1 VRHQGS
7 LATIALVIVTTGT
20 VSGCKRVPP
29 SVSSDAQTARPA
41 ESTRTAP
48 TESSRE
54 TLSEAEKLYG
64 VSPRL
69 SNDIKYQPD
78 VIVMEHGSSAI
89 RSQSTDG
96 FTWTLDANAPGA
108 SRIKT
113 DKVLFATG
121 RVVGRVVKVERKG
134 DDLDVTLGPVELT
147 DIFEEVHIAKSGAI
161 EPQDMLVY
169 VAPPDYPGAYQDRD
183 EAEGSPP
190 AASAPHRKSKTQV
203 YTVSRGGDLIPLVAQ
218 VQHATGAACASEA
231 YPWGSARALQTAYPV
246 PFPFAPDDGRC
257 GMLMNTALT
266 PGDIATVILGGLSF
280 SPSMNGGGIQF
291 EITSKTDGLTFN
303 AHAQIKMNH
312 PKFTF
317 RLDILH
323 GLKTAAIELT
333 GVGGIAVS
341 LEAGTNG
348 SLKNINKEFS
358 PMVDISYPIPGIPF
372 AATFHQSVLVQT
384 LFAAKQATLTTRGD
398 YSLGGTI
405 TAGLIN
411 GSPSASAP
419 LFVTSNTNLGSSLK
433 GVSLG
438 ANGIVLGYGGKLIIG
453 LGSFGFIVGPYASI
467 NTSLGIT
474 RGSDLAT
481 GLVAYTCRAATLEL
495 ELRYGVGFAIPEWSA
510 DMINAFTGLF
520 GAKPV
525 SPSYSKSLGTIPIKS
540 LPEWIPPSCGKP
552 AT

>member
-1 VRHQGS
+1 MKKSHISVLL
-7 LATIALVIVTTGT
+7 LAAALGAC
-20 VSGCKRVPP
+20 GHPP
-29 SVSSDAQTARPA
+29 TPPASAPAASPTKSTSPIPA
-41 ESTRTAP
+41 ET
-48 TESSRE
+48 SRS

-108 SRIKT
+108 SQIKP

-147 DIFEEVHIAKSGAI
+147 DIFEEVHITKSGAMD
-161 EPQDMLVY
+161 PQEMLVY
-169 VAPPDYPGAYQDRD
+169 VAPADYPGSYQDRD

-203 YTVSRGGDLIPLVAQ
+203 YTVSRSGDLIPLVAQ
-218 VQHATGAACASEA
+218 EQHATSPACASGA
-231 YPWGSARALQTAYPV
+231 YALGSARTLQTAYAV
-246 PFPFAPDDGRC
+246 PSVFAHDEDRC
-257 GMLMNTALT
+257 GMLMNTALA
-266 PGDIATVILGGLSF
+266 PGDIAAVILGGLSF

-291 EITSKTDGLTFN
+291 EITSKTEGLTFN
-303 AHAQIKMNH
+303 AHAQIKMNQ

-323 GLKTAAIELT
+323 GLKTAAIELS
-333 GVGGIAVS
+333 GVGGIDVS

-384 LFAAKQATLTTRGD
+384 LFRAKQATLTTHGD
-398 YSLGGTI
+398 YSLGGKI

-411 GSPSASAP
+411 GAPSASAP

-481 GLVAYTCRAATLEL
+481 GLVAFTCRSATLIL

-510 DMINAFTGLF
+510 DMLNAFTGLF

-525 SPSYSKSLGTIPIKS
+525 SPSYSKPLGTIPIKS
-540 LPEWIPPSCGKP
+540 LPEWIPPSCEKP

>member
-1 VRHQGS
+1 MRHQVS
-7 LATIALVIVTTGT
+7 LATIALVIVTTAS

-29 SVSSDAQTARPA
+29 TVSSDAQTAHPA

-108 SRIKT
+108 SQIKT

-147 DIFEEVHIAKSGAI
+147 DIFEEVHIAESGAI
-161 EPQDMLVY
+161 DPQDMLVY

-190 AASAPHRKSKTQV
+190 AASAPHRKAKTQV
-203 YTVSRGGDLIPLVAQ
+203 YTVSRNGDLIPLVAQ
-218 VQHATGAACASEA
+218 AQHATGAACESEA
-231 YPWGSARALQTAYPV
+231 YPWGSARVLQTAYPI
-246 PFPFAPDDGRC
+246 PSTFAHDDSRC
-257 GMLMNTALT
+257 GTLMNTALT
-266 PGDIATVILGGLSF
+266 PGDIAAVVLGGLSF

-291 EITSKTDGLTFN
+291 EINSKTEGLTFN
-303 AHAQIKMNH
+303 AHAQLKMNQ

-333 GVGGIAVS
+333 GVGGLVVS

-358 PMVDISYPIPGIPF
+358 PMVDISYPIPKGPF

-384 LFAAKQATLTTRGD
+384 LFAAKQATLTARGD
-398 YSLGGTI
+398 YSLDGKI

-419 LFVTSNTNLGSSLK
+419 LFVTSNTNLGSSLQ

-438 ANGIVLGYGGKLIIG
+438 ANGLVLGYGGKLIIG

-481 GLVAYTCRAATLEL
+481 GLVAYTCRSATLVL
-495 ELRYGVGFAIPEWSA
+495 ELKYGVGFAIPEWSA

-525 SPSYSKSLGTIPIKS
+525 SPSYSKALGTIPIKS